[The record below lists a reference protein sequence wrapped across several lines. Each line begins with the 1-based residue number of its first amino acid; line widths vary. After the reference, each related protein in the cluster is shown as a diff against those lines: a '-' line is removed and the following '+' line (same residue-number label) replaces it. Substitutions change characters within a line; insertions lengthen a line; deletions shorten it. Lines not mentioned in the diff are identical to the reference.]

1 MKLKRVTALGAV
13 MAGLLSVPTTAMA
26 SVGGPPPPRPI
37 PVAVAVRLICPP
49 LRLVP
54 RLPAATLTPVKKLPG
69 KAFPV
74 KVFPWRAFCAPQ
86 GLVFDM
92 PAGGRTLTEVRG
104 PRLSVH
110 EMIFYRGTSY
120 TVAFVQGS
128 RFTLDLR
135 GKPWVNRG
143 PAIREGRAFVVR
155 GIALEL
161 CAPRPPK

>member
-13 MAGLLSVPTTAMA
+13 VAGLLSVPTTALA
-26 SVGGPPPPRPI
+26 SAGGPPPPRPV
-37 PVAVAVRLICPP
+37 PVAVRLICPP
-49 LRLVP
+49 LRLAP
-54 RLPAATLTPVKKLPG
+54 RPPAVTLTPVNKLPG

-74 KVFPWRAFCAPQ
+74 KVFPVRAFCGPQ

-143 PAIREGRAFVVR
+143 PAIRDGRAFVVR
-155 GIALEL
+155 GIVVEVCAL
-161 CAPRPPK
+161 RPPK